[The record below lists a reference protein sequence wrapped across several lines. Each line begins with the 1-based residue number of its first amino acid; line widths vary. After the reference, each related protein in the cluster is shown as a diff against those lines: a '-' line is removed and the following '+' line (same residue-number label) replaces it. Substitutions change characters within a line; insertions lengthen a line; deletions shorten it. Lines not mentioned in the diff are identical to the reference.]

1 MPLSP
6 APFRPA
12 RRRVL
17 TALALAL
24 LGAASL
30 PAPSAAQSA
39 AAVNAINEAAS
50 LGSAGKLEEAAAR
63 YDAAI
68 KAAPKMFQPY
78 AGRAAVRA
86 RLAEREKEMSVE
98 LSQARAGLPP
108 EMQAAQDA
116 KVKAAED
123 KSRTLFEGAFADYET
138 ALKLAG
144 KKEKIS
150 LLYNRSVAYNQ
161 SGEFDKAVADCDA
174 ILKEEPKN
182 ARALF
187 QRGLTTFRVASAKR
201 EAAGGGKKEAGRD
214 ASQAD
219 LEKAVADF
227 TQVILLEPKSA
238 AAYVQRGACYTYLV
252 EYEKGIEDYSKAID
266 LEPGNKRAYRN
277 RSEVYKAIADISDK
291 TGDKA
296 GAADAKKKYDAD
308 MAKLAELDKAG
319 AAGPAAPAP
328 APAAPPAAP
337 KKK

>member
-12 RRRVL
+12 RRRAL

-30 PAPSAAQSA
+30 PAPLPAQSA

-50 LGSAGKLEEAAAR
+50 LGRAGKLEEAVAR
-63 YDAAI
+63 YDTAI

-78 AGRAAVRA
+78 AGRGAVRA
-86 RLAEREKEMSVE
+86 RLAEREKEMSAE

-116 KVKAAED
+116 KIKAAED
-123 KSRTLFEGAFADYET
+123 KSRTLFEGAFADYEM
-138 ALKLAG
+138 ALKVAG

-150 LLYNRSVAYNQ
+150 VLYDRSVAYNQ

-174 ILKEEPKN
+174 ILKEDPKN
-182 ARALF
+182 IRALF
-187 QRGLTTFRVASAKR
+187 QRGLTTFRIASAKR
-201 EAAGGGKKEAGRD
+201 EAAGGGGKEAGRA

-227 TQVILLEPKSA
+227 TQVIQLDPKSA
-238 AAYVQRGACYTYLV
+238 SAYVQRGACYTYLV
-252 EYEKGIEDYSKAID
+252 EFEKALDDNAKAIE
-266 LEPGNKRAYRN
+266 LEPGNRRAYRN
-277 RSEVYKAIADISDK
+277 RSELYKAMEDIAKK
-291 TGDKA
+291 TGDNA

-308 MAKLAELDKAG
+308 MAKLAEMEKAA
-319 AAGPAAPAP
+319 AAGPAPG
-328 APAAPPAAP
+328 APPAPP
-337 KKK
+337 KK